1 MKLKTR
7 DGQTVVDPYSGLPV
21 EGVVDTDTLQGE
33 AKLSLIRLYQQG
45 DLVEAVEPV
54 PAAPKEGKK

>member
-7 DGQTVVDPYSGLPV
+7 DGHPVVDPYIGLPI

-45 DLVEAVEPV
+45 DLVEAVATA